1 MTLGNAERMI
11 HEQAIELA
19 NQRQQIDKQSRA
31 ANEDLEQKLESSQK
45 KLEEAQARIH
55 ELEAKIRHLRSSAMQ
70 LRLMENALNEF
81 YESDFRSHQLR
92 PKNAIRKLTTRRFP
106 WLEFFLPEPRMGVD
120 SVHEIG
126 KAQNRVSIL
135 KAALE
140 KKIFNS
146 AKYLCEH
153 PELLRTKQN
162 PFSHYLENGW
172 PQHQNPK
179 SSPKIKTFLDSDLSE
194 KRKSD
199 HPHFRAKNGHQN
211 DYEIL

>member
-106 WLEFFLPEPRMGVD
+106 WLEFSCR
-120 SVHEIG
+120 S
-126 KAQNRVSIL
+126 
-135 KAALE
+135 LE
-140 KKIFNS
+140 WEWIPS
-146 AKYLCEH
+146 
-153 PELLRTKQN
+153 TK
-162 PFSHYLENGW
+162 
-172 PQHQNPK
+172 
-179 SSPKIKTFLDSDLSE
+179 SE
-194 KRKSD
+194 KR
-199 HPHFRAKNGHQN
+199 RTAYQ
-211 DYEIL
+211 Y